1 MFVVTAD
8 VAVNEAGPA
17 TIISYFIAGVSAML
31 SSFCY
36 AEYAVDYPVAGGAFF
51 YILMTFGEYIG
62 WCVLPGD
69 RPKLVPSR
77 LAQSDTSETGQG
89 PILVPRDWRP

>member
-1 MFVVTAD
+1 MSRENTGIILGAGVFVVTAS
-8 VAVNEAGPA
+8 VAKKNAGPA
-17 TIISYFIAGVSAML
+17 TIISYFIAGLSAML

-62 WCVLPGD
+62 W
-69 RPKLVPSR
+69 
-77 LAQSDTSETGQG
+77 
-89 PILVPRDWRP
+89 